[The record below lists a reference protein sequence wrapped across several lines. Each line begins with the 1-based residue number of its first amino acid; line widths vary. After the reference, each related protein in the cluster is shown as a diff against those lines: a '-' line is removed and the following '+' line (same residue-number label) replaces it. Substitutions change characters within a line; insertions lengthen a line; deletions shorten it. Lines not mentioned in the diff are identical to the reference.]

1 MQVFKR
7 FLPLVA
13 IGSLT
18 LTAGLAQAA
27 DTSMKPGLWQH
38 KLQFTSESGEL
49 ERMLDQLRQQLEA
62 MPAEQRQMMENMMK
76 SQGVDFDFQNQTF
89 KTCLTPEKAAEGE
102 LALMENN
109 DCQETGRTTSGGSTT
124 ITFACSGQTQSE
136 GTVTFNGDTRYSGES
151 TANVDFQGRPQK
163 MTVTHQGE
171 WQGSDCGDIKP
182 Q

>member
-1 MQVFKR
+1 MQVIKR
-7 FLPLVA
+7 FLPLLA
-13 IGSLT
+13 LGSLA
-18 LTAGLAQAA
+18 LSAVTAHAN
-27 DTSMKPGLWQH
+27 DTGMKPGLWQH
-38 KLQFTSESGEL
+38 KIQFTSESGEL
-49 ERMLDQLRQQLEA
+49 EQMMDQLREQMEA

-109 DCQETGRTTSGGSTT
+109 DCQETGRSTSGGSTT
-124 ITFACSGQTQSE
+124 INFACSGETQAD
-136 GTVTFNGDTRYSGES
+136 GTITFDGDTRYSGQS
-151 TANVDFQGRPQK
+151 NATVDFQGRPQQ